1 MSERPMDLVLPV
13 ATGPTE
19 PSVPTEPSTP
29 RRYRSARARVVADR
43 RAWVGAACVVV
54 VMVIAFGGP
63 LVTTFDPGGFVGPPF
78 QRASPEFV
86 LGLDALG
93 RDVFS
98 QVLAGGALF
107 LTEVVLATIL
117 GVGLGTLLGI
127 ALAAAPR
134 RVSEAMLTV
143 NDTILVMPQIVV
155 ALLVLTRLGATPVT
169 LTLVIGFVHIPQTAR
184 VVMAATQRVIAQDYV
199 AAALGLGVGRIGLV
213 VHEILPN
220 IAGVVSLEASI
231 RLAISAV
238 VLASLSY
245 LGFAASGVEWGR
257 MIHDNQGGLAI
268 QPWAVMAPVIVLGV
282 FLIGAN
288 LLRDAIARA
297 LASHT

>member
-1 MSERPMDLVLPV
+1 
-13 ATGPTE
+13 
-19 PSVPTEPSTP
+19 
-29 RRYRSARARVVADR
+29 
-43 RAWVGAACVVV
+43 
-54 VMVIAFGGP
+54 
-63 LVTTFDPGGFVGPPF
+63 
-78 QRASPEFV
+78 
-86 LGLDALG
+86 
-93 RDVFS
+93 
-98 QVLAGGALF
+98 
-107 LTEVVLATIL
+107 
-117 GVGLGTLLGI
+117 
-127 ALAAAPR
+127 
-134 RVSEAMLTV
+134 MLTV
-143 NDTILVMPQIVV
+143 NDTVLVMPQIVV

-199 AAALGLGVGRIGLV
+199 AAALGLGVRRVGLV

-220 IAGVVSLEASI
+220 IAGVVSLELSI

-257 MIHDNQGGLAI
+257 MIHDNQGGLPI

-297 LASHT
+297 LATHT

>member
-1 MSERPMDLVLPV
+1 MSIQPADASIIAAVGAPMP
-13 ATGPTE
+13 
-19 PSVPTEPSTP
+19 TP
-29 RRYRSARARVVADR
+29 RRYRSVRARVAADR
-43 RAWVGAACVVV
+43 RAWVGIACVLAVV
-54 VMVIAFGGP
+54 VTAFGGP
-63 LVTTFDPGGFVGPPF
+63 LVTTFDAGDFAGPPY
-78 QRASPEFV
+78 QRASPEFI

-107 LTEVVLATIL
+107 LTEVVLATLL

-127 ALAAAPR
+127 ALASSPR

-143 NDTILVMPQIVV
+143 NDTVLVMPQIVI

-184 VVMAATQRVIAQDYV
+184 VVMAATHRVVAQDYV
-199 AAALGLGVGRIGLV
+199 AAALGLGVRRIGLV

-220 IAGVVSLEASI
+220 IAGVVSLELSI

-297 LASHT
+297 LATHA

>member
-1 MSERPMDLVLPV
+1 MSVQPADASVIAAADPGP
-13 ATGPTE
+13 ATPLG
-19 PSVPTEPSTP
+19 
-29 RRYRSARARVVADR
+29 RRYSSVRARVAADK
-43 RAWVGAACVVV
+43 RAWVGIACILAVV
-54 VMVIAFGGP
+54 VIAFGGP
-63 LVTTFDPGGFVGPPF
+63 LVTTFDAGDFAGPPY
-78 QRASPEFV
+78 QRASPEFI

-107 LTEVVLATIL
+107 LTEVVLATLL

-127 ALAAAPR
+127 ALASSPR
-134 RVSEAMLTV
+134 RISEAMLTV
-143 NDTILVMPQIVV
+143 NDTVLVMPQIVI

-169 LTLVIGFVHIPQTAR
+169 LTLVIGFVHVPQTAR
-184 VVMAATQRVIAQDYV
+184 VVMAATQRVVAQDYV
-199 AAALGLGVGRIGLV
+199 AAALGLGVRRTELV

-220 IAGVVSLEASI
+220 IAGVVSLELSI

-297 LASHT
+297 LASPA

>member
-1 MSERPMDLVLPV
+1 V
-13 ATGPTE
+13 A
-19 PSVPTEPSTP
+19 S
-29 RRYRSARARVVADR
+29 DR
-43 RAWVGAACVVV
+43 RAWIGGVCILAVV
-54 VMVIAFGGP
+54 VIAFGGP
-63 LVTTFDPGGFVGPPF
+63 LATPFDPGDFAGPPY
-78 QRASPEFV
+78 QRSSPEFL

-107 LTEVVLATIL
+107 LTEVVFATLL
-117 GVGLGTLLGI
+117 GVGTGTLLGI
-127 ALAAAPR
+127 ALASAPR

-143 NDTILVMPQIVV
+143 NDTVLVMPQIVV

-199 AAALGLGVGRIGLV
+199 AAALGLGVRRAGLV

-220 IAGVVSLEASI
+220 VAGVVSLELSI

-257 MIHDNQGGLAI
+257 MIHDNQGGLPI

-297 LASHT
+297 LATHA

>member
-1 MSERPMDLVLPV
+1 MSAPPADLTAASMAEPASPPPV
-13 ATGPTE
+13 
-19 PSVPTEPSTP
+19 V
-29 RRYRSARARVVADR
+29 RRYRSVRERVADDR
-43 RAWVGAACVVV
+43 RAWIGAACILAVV
-54 VMVIAFGGP
+54 VIAFGGP
-63 LVTTFDPGGFVGPPF
+63 ILTTFDPGDFAGPPY
-78 QRASPEFV
+78 QRSSAEFI

-107 LTEVVLATIL
+107 LTEVVLATLL

-127 ALAAAPR
+127 ALASAPR

-143 NDTILVMPQIVV
+143 NDTVLVMPQIVV

-199 AAALGLGVGRIGLV
+199 AAALGLGVRRVGLV
-213 VHEILPN
+213 LYEILPN
-220 IAGVVSLEASI
+220 ITGVVSLELSI

-257 MIHDNQGGLAI
+257 MIHDNQGGLPI

-297 LASHT
+297 LATHT

>member
-1 MSERPMDLVLPV
+1 MNAPPTDLAVAAMAEPASPPPV
-13 ATGPTE
+13 A
-19 PSVPTEPSTP
+19 
-29 RRYRSARARVVADR
+29 RRYRSVRERVASDR
-43 RAWVGAACVVV
+43 RAWIGAACVLAVI
-54 VMVIAFGGP
+54 VIAFGGP
-63 LVTTFDPGGFVGPPF
+63 IVTTFDAGDFAGPPY
-78 QRASPEFV
+78 QRSSPEFI

-107 LTEVVLATIL
+107 LTEVVLATLL
-117 GVGLGTLLGI
+117 GVGTGTLLGI
-127 ALAAAPR
+127 ALASGPR

-143 NDTILVMPQIVV
+143 NDTVLVMPQIVV

-199 AAALGLGVGRIGLV
+199 AAALGLGVRRVGLV

-220 IAGVVSLEASI
+220 IAGVVSLELSI

-257 MIHDNQGGLAI
+257 MIHDNQGGLPI

-288 LLRDAIARA
+288 LLRDSIARA
-297 LASHT
+297 LATHA

>member
-1 MSERPMDLVLPV
+1 MSALP
-13 ATGPTE
+13 ADM
-19 PSVPTEPSTP
+19 SVPSMAEPAAPPPVT
-29 RRYRSARARVVADR
+29 RRYRSVRERVVSDR
-43 RAWVGAACVVV
+43 RAWIGGACILAVV
-54 VMVIAFGGP
+54 VIAFGGP
-63 LVTTFDPGGFVGPPF
+63 LVTTFDPGDFAGPPY
-78 QRASPEFV
+78 QRSSPEFV

-107 LTEVVLATIL
+107 LTEVVLATLL
-117 GVGLGTLLGI
+117 GVGIGTLLGI
-127 ALAAAPR
+127 ALASAPR

-143 NDTILVMPQIVV
+143 NDTVLVMPQIVV

-199 AAALGLGVGRIGLV
+199 AAALGLGVRRVGLV

-220 IAGVVSLEASI
+220 IAGVVSLELSI

-257 MIHDNQGGLAI
+257 MIHDNQGGLPI

-297 LASHT
+297 LATHT

>member
-1 MSERPMDLVLPV
+1 MSLQ
-13 ATGPTE
+13 PTE
-19 PSVPTEPSTP
+19 ATLTATADPGSPATSA
-29 RRYRSARARVVADR
+29 RRYRSVRARVASDK
-43 RAWVGAACVVV
+43 RAWVGIACVLAVVV
-54 VMVIAFGGP
+54 VAFGGP
-63 LVTTFDPGGFVGPPF
+63 LVTTFDAGDFAGPPY
-78 QRASPEFV
+78 QRASPEFI

-107 LTEVVLATIL
+107 LTEVVLATLL
-117 GVGLGTLLGI
+117 GVGVGTLLGI
-127 ALAAAPR
+127 GLASSPR
-134 RVSEAMLTV
+134 RISEAMLTV
-143 NDTILVMPQIVV
+143 NDTVLVMPQIVI

-184 VVMAATQRVIAQDYV
+184 VVMAATQRVVAQDYV
-199 AAALGLGVGRIGLV
+199 AAALGLGVRRLGLV
-213 VHEILPN
+213 LHEILPN
-220 IAGVVSLEASI
+220 IAGVVSLEFSI

-282 FLIGAN
+282 FLVGAN

-297 LASHT
+297 LATHA

>member
-1 MSERPMDLVLPV
+1 MSVRGGDLALPTT
-13 ATGPTE
+13 AGPD
-19 PSVPTEPSTP
+19 PVSPPT
-29 RRYRSARARVVADR
+29 RRYRSVRARVAGDR
-43 RAWVGAACVVV
+43 RAWLGAGCILAVV
-54 VMVIAFGGP
+54 VIAFGGP
-63 LVTTFDPGGFVGPPF
+63 LVTTFDAGDFAGPPY
-78 QRASPEFV
+78 QRASPEFI

-107 LTEVVLATIL
+107 LTEVVLATLL

-127 ALAAAPR
+127 ALASGPR
-134 RVSEAMLTV
+134 RVSEVMLTV
-143 NDTILVMPQIVV
+143 NDTVLVMPQIVV

-169 LTLVIGFVHIPQTAR
+169 LTLVIGFVHVPQTAR

-199 AAALGLGVGRIGLV
+199 AAALGLGVRRVGLV
-213 VHEILPN
+213 LHEILPN
-220 IAGVVSLEASI
+220 IAGVVSLELSI

-268 QPWAVMAPVIVLGV
+268 QPWAVMAPVIVLGA

-297 LASHT
+297 LATHT

>member
-1 MSERPMDLVLPV
+1 MSIQPAG
-13 ATGPTE
+13 ATLIAAADSGSPA
-19 PSVPTEPSTP
+19 PST
-29 RRYRSARARVVADR
+29 RRYRSVRARVAADT
-43 RAWVGAACVVV
+43 RAWVSIACVLAVV
-54 VMVIAFGGP
+54 VIAFGGP
-63 LVTTFDPGGFVGPPF
+63 LVTTFDAGDFAGPPY

-107 LTEVVLATIL
+107 LTEVVLATLL

-127 ALAAAPR
+127 ALASSPR
-134 RVSEAMLTV
+134 RISEAMLTV
-143 NDTILVMPQIVV
+143 NDTVLVMPQIVI

-184 VVMAATQRVIAQDYV
+184 VVMAATQRVVAQDYV
-199 AAALGLGVGRIGLV
+199 AAALGLGVRRIGLV

-220 IAGVVSLEASI
+220 IAGVVSLELSI

-297 LASHT
+297 LATHA

>member
-1 MSERPMDLVLPV
+1 MSAPPADLTVPSMTDPASLP
-13 ATGPTE
+13 PT
-19 PSVPTEPSTP
+19 V
-29 RRYRSARARVVADR
+29 RRYRTVRERVSSDR
-43 RAWVGAACVVV
+43 RAWIGSACLLAVIVV
-54 VMVIAFGGP
+54 AFGGP
-63 LVTTFDPGGFVGPPF
+63 LVTTFDPGDFAGPPY
-78 QRASPEFV
+78 QRASPAFV

-107 LTEVVLATIL
+107 LTEVVLATLL
-117 GVGLGTLLGI
+117 GVGIGTLLGI
-127 ALAAAPR
+127 ALASGPR
-134 RVSEAMLTV
+134 RISEAMLTV
-143 NDTILVMPQIVV
+143 NDTVLVMPQIVV

-199 AAALGLGVGRIGLV
+199 AAALGLGMRRVGLV

-220 IAGVVSLEASI
+220 IAGVVSLELSI

-257 MIHDNQGGLAI
+257 MIHDNQGGLPI

-297 LASHT
+297 LAMHT